1 MSWRTEVA
9 LRVVVLVI
17 ATVLLVTRLVQRDW
31 FWAGLW
37 AGGVALVTVELVRQ
51 LRARPDAGEGDGS
64 GR

>member
-31 FWAGLW
+31 IWAALW
-37 AGGVALVTVELVRQ
+37 AVGVALVAVELNRRVHE
-51 LRARPDAGEGDGS
+51 RPDPSEPPRS
-64 GR
+64 PR